1 MTTVPPQRDRSR
13 AVIQV
18 VSRSDL
24 SRTIMAASLAPADL
38 GDDGTMIGGGPR
50 SGREPVTTTWPRA
63 RTWSVGRHGGHG
75 RKDGQLLCQR
85 AIMSRPVSARKA
97 LDAAAQFV
105 VKIADD
111 DGIIGRR

>member
-1 MTTVPPQRDRSR
+1 MVRRNGQ
-13 AVIQV
+13 
-18 VSRSDL
+18 
-24 SRTIMAASLAPADL
+24 
-38 GDDGTMIGGGPR
+38 
-50 SGREPVTTTWPRA
+50 
-63 RTWSVGRHGGHG
+63 G

-85 AIMSRPVSARKA
+85 AIISRPVSARKA

>member
-38 GDDGTMIGGGPR
+38 GDDGTMIGLGLR
-50 SGREPVTTTWPRA
+50 SGREPVNTTRPRA
-63 RTWSVGRHGGHG
+63 SMVDGQAQRPRQEGRPAALPTRYNIKAGLRAEGVGRG
-75 RKDGQLLCQR
+75 RT
-85 AIMSRPVSARKA
+85 V
-97 LDAAAQFV
+97 
-105 VKIADD
+105 
-111 DGIIGRR
+111 RR